1 MIEFILAILSFISS
15 FIPYFGYIIAIIIAI
30 VAIILSKVKLKRK
43 NENIKGEIYIISIVV
58 SIVAIIL
65 SIIIGVFTF
74 INYNENTNNNSMFS
88 NSVIANYNSY
98 NIGNDINVNNQ
109 VQIKINSINKE
120 NNKYV
125 ANITF
130 KALAESVNISTYDFF
145 IYDEENNKTYFPA
158 YNDDFISLKISK
170 DESIT
175 QNISFDI
182 SDEINKAFLVYRY
195 DLYGVK
201 VKI

>member
-145 IYDEENNKTYFPA
+145 IYDEENNKTYFPI

-201 VKI
+201 VQI

>member
-130 KALAESVNISTYDFF
+130 KALDENVNISTYDFF
-145 IYDEENNKTYFPA
+145 IYDEENNKTYFPT

-170 DESIT
+170 EESVT

-182 SDEINKAFLVYRY
+182 SDEINKTFLVYRY

-201 VKI
+201 IQI

>member
-30 VAIILSKVKLKRK
+30 IAIILSKVKLKRK

-145 IYDEENNKTYFPA
+145 IYDEENNKTYFPT

-170 DESIT
+170 DETIT
-175 QNISFDI
+175 KDISFDI
-182 SDEINKAFLVYRY
+182 PDEINKAFLVYRY

-201 VKI
+201 IQI

>member
-145 IYDEENNKTYFPA
+145 INDEENNKTYFPA

-201 VKI
+201 VQI

>member
-158 YNDDFISLKISK
+158 YNDDFISLKIS
-170 DESIT
+170 
-175 QNISFDI
+175 
-182 SDEINKAFLVYRY
+182 
-195 DLYGVK
+195 
-201 VKI
+201 

>member
-30 VAIILSKVKLKRK
+30 IAIILSKVKLKRK

-120 NNKYV
+120 NNKYI

-130 KALAESVNISTYDFF
+130 KALDENVNISTYDFF
-145 IYDEENNKTYFPA
+145 IYDEENNKTYFPT

-170 DESIT
+170 DESVT

-201 VKI
+201 IQI

>member
-130 KALAESVNISTYDFF
+130 KALSESVNISTYDFF
-145 IYDEENNKTYFPA
+145 IYDEENNKTYFPT

-170 DESIT
+170 DETIT
-175 QNISFDI
+175 KDISFDI
-182 SDEINKAFLVYRY
+182 PDEINKAFLVYRY

-201 VKI
+201 IQI

>member
-120 NNKYV
+120 NNKYI

-130 KALAESVNISTYDFF
+130 KALDENVNISTYDFF
-145 IYDEENNKTYFPA
+145 IYDEENNKTYFPT

-170 DESIT
+170 EESVT

-182 SDEINKAFLVYRY
+182 PDEINKTFLVYRY

-201 VKI
+201 IQI

>member
-145 IYDEENNKTYFPA
+145 IYDEENNNTYFPA

-201 VKI
+201 VQI